1 MTRLQPN
8 TLQDAL
14 AGELM
19 RVALESF
26 TTVSWEQKLQEML
39 DTDSKWF
46 DRSYLID
53 WYVTLNI
60 YITTKN

>member
-1 MTRLQPN
+1 
-8 TLQDAL
+8 
-14 AGELM
+14 M